1 MHRIRSS
8 ERRRLTPGL
17 AALLLA
23 LAAALTAL
31 LLGNVGVGQAQ
42 TAASLIEVEGGG
54 TQIGFEGE
62 RALGFRTAMSAGT
75 GFNGWLVTE
84 VELRIRPDDVTGTI
98 RTATPPGLAL
108 CEATKPKPR

>member
-62 RALGFRTAMSAGT
+62 RALGFATATSAGT
-75 GFNGWLVTE
+75 AMTAGW
-84 VELRIRPDDVTGTI
+84 
-98 RTATPPGLAL
+98 
-108 CEATKPKPR
+108 